1 MNRLL
6 FFRRPLLIQIG
17 LLVIASLFLNLQG
30 QNLQPTEDRALLV
43 LTITNMQDKPRPN
56 EFIRIL
62 NAKGDIVSKHV
73 TNAKGQVEVLLPK
86 GERYQIEYLAF
97 VEWTQ
102 SQEFEIPN
110 QAGRLIS
117 RVNLGF
123 DYEAKRA
130 QLKNVYF
137 DTDKAALRPESFTQ
151 LNQLAEVMKI
161 RKNLKIIVEGHT
173 DSVGNEKSNQILS
186 QKRAEAVKNYLV
198 NQKIDPS
205 RIQAIGYGESRP
217 VVENRTPE
225 GRQRNR
231 RTEVVVVEGFESQ

>member
-1 MNRLL
+1 MNRFL
-6 FFRRPLLIQIG
+6 FFCCSLLIQMG
-17 LLVIASLFLNLQG
+17 LLIVGTVFLELQS
-30 QNLQPTEDRALLV
+30 QTLQATEEKALLI

-62 NAKGDIVSKHV
+62 NTKGEIVSKQV
-73 TNAKGQVEVLLPK
+73 TNAKGQIEVLLPK

-97 VEWTQ
+97 LEWTK

-123 DYEAKRA
+123 DYQAKRA

-137 DTDKAALRPESFTQ
+137 DTDKATLRPESFSQ

-161 RKNLKIIVEGHT
+161 RKDLKIIVEGHT
-173 DSVGNEKSNQILS
+173 DSVGSEKANQLLS

-198 NQKIDPS
+198 NQKIDAA
-205 RIQAIGYGESRP
+205 RIKAIGYGESRP
-217 VVENRTPE
+217 AAENNTPE
-225 GRQRNR
+225 GRQQNR
-231 RTEVVVVEGFESQ
+231 RTEVVVVEGFDSQ